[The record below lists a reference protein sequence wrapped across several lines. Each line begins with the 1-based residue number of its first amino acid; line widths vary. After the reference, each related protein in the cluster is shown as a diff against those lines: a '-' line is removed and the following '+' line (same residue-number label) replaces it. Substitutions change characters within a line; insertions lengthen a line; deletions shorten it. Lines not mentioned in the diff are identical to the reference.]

1 MSTLESVE
9 RIMRQSK
16 TVMSVR
22 EIVDLAGDSLPSR
35 SKTPETVV
43 ARDLSV
49 NIKKLGEE
57 SRFVR
62 TAPGRYTLREFV
74 VSGQIKI
81 GGKADETQSYSE
93 TTSVLRSALQEAP
106 NGVLSSAPSSSGLSG
121 SASSSPAEPTLR
133 IVDHQR

>member
-9 RIMRQSK
+9 QIMRQSK

-22 EIVDLAGDSLPSR
+22 EIVDLAGDSLPTRSR
-35 SKTPETVV
+35 TPETVV

-74 VSGQIKI
+74 HSGLIAMGEDVDATKNCSNT
-81 GGKADETQSYSE
+81 ATP
-93 TTSVLRSALQEAP
+93 VLKSALQEGP
-106 NGVLSSAPSSSGLSG
+106 SGVLPST
-121 SASSSPAEPTLR
+121 SASVGSTSSPVVEPTLR
-133 IVDHQR
+133 IVDQHR